1 MSKGPVALCP
11 RAIHCGSHNSEDG
24 SLQGC
29 GDQDFL
35 ARPLKSLGSGAFL
48 SSPMRFHTCWKTAP
62 AKMPPRTLVASE
74 SGLYIAFD
82 TALIARILRGSI
94 RTACAADRLSLPSRR
109 GVETLHRQGTKTTV
123 ARCVPRVC
131 HFLSRVGSS

>member
-11 RAIHCGSHNSEDG
+11 ARSTAARTTAKMAPCRAAAIRT
-24 SLQGC
+24 SLL
-29 GDQDFL
+29 DL
-35 ARPLKSLGSGAFL
+35 LKSLGSGAFL

-94 RTACAADRLSLPSRR
+94 RTA
-109 GVETLHRQGTKTTV
+109 
-123 ARCVPRVC
+123 
-131 HFLSRVGSS
+131 

>member
-11 RAIHCGSHNSEDG
+11 RTIHCGSHNSEDG
-24 SLQGC
+24 SLQAAAIRTSLL
-29 GDQDFL
+29 DL
-35 ARPLKSLGSGAFL
+35 LKSLGSGAFL

-94 RTACAADRLSLPSRR
+94 RTA
-109 GVETLHRQGTKTTV
+109 
-123 ARCVPRVC
+123 
-131 HFLSRVGSS
+131 